1 MRTLCQEIICL
12 AKRTYSTMPLITV
25 SSHQCNIQKKTMS
38 ELVLPSF
45 LLVTTAGLIFQQK
58 TQVKGQ
64 LKLKPFSAG
73 KNDFGVLNVL
83 ARIRVSLVM
92 EVTKSRWENH
102 VRFGDIYAVFH
113 ECLQEVV
120 GFHKRLYI
128 TCSFHVFRQTKCYVN
143 CLILSRSMT
152 TTNEV
157 HTAL

>member
-1 MRTLCQEIICL
+1 
-12 AKRTYSTMPLITV
+12 
-25 SSHQCNIQKKTMS
+25 MS

-92 EVTKSRWENH
+92 EVTKSR
-102 VRFGDIYAVFH
+102 
-113 ECLQEVV
+113 
-120 GFHKRLYI
+120 
-128 TCSFHVFRQTKCYVN
+128 
-143 CLILSRSMT
+143 
-152 TTNEV
+152 
-157 HTAL
+157 